1 MSIVY
6 LDLPMLPE
14 NAIQEC
20 LIAAKKHINLSQNK
34 QYDDFLNIIKD
45 LKFNNNQK
53 FGKYEVLGNVWSYN
67 TRKQLKNLYRE
78 YFTEDIYFSFGKFSN
93 MHSINCS
100 FPPHRDKNRCLGI
113 NFLIVSGGDHVETVT
128 YSKKISN
135 NTITKKNINNPYND
149 KIINYENVIVDVKE
163 CVPIHKWYCFNAD
176 EFHSLENLQSDRY
189 VVFLILKDKEK
200 VVTYNHFIKKYN
212 HLIKKS

>member
-1 MSIVY
+1 MSLVY

-20 LIAAKKHINLSQNK
+20 LFAAKKHKNLIHNK
-34 QYDDFLNIIKD
+34 QYDDFLNMTKA

-53 FGKYEVLGNVWSYN
+53 IGKYEALGNVFSYN

-78 YFTEDIYFSFGKFSN
+78 YFSEDINFCIRKFSN
-93 MHSINCS
+93 IHSINCS

-113 NFLIVSGGDHVETVT
+113 NFLIIPGGDHVETVT

-149 KIINYENVIVDVKE
+149 KIIYYENLIVDVRE

-176 EFHSLENLQSDRY
+176 EFHSVENLQSDRY
-189 VVFLILKDKEK
+189 VFFLILSDKEK
-200 VVTYNHFIKKYN
+200 VVTYNHFIKN
-212 HLIKKS
+212 IITLL